1 MLFEMNVVFLQLL
14 KCIAVDVETRGHLGK
29 CIALRTAEI
38 LQLVQQAAGITM
50 SKAALEAQLVSTEKA
65 RRSQQKFLHPKSN
78 DEDVH
83 ASSKGVG
90 GNTTNQRC
98 IILQQT
104 TIDQEHLNTI
114 REGMLFIMHSNRKYE
129 HAC

>member
-1 MLFEMNVVFLQLL
+1 MP
-14 KCIAVDVETRGHLGK
+14 IAVDVETRGHLGK
-29 CIALRTAEI
+29 CIALWTAEV

-50 SKAALEAQLVSTEKA
+50 SKAALEAQLVSTGKA

-78 DEDVH
+78 DEEVH
-83 ASSKGVG
+83 ASSKEVG

-104 TIDQEHLNTI
+104 MIDQEHLNTI
-114 REGMLFIMHSNRKYE
+114 REGTQ
-129 HAC
+129 

>member
-1 MLFEMNVVFLQLL
+1 MNVVFLQLL
-14 KCIAVDVETRGHLGK
+14 KSIAVDVETRGHRGK
-29 CIALRTAEI
+29 CIALRTAEV

-50 SKAALEAQLVSTEKA
+50 SKAALEAQLVSTGKA
-65 RRSQQKFLHPKSN
+65 RSQQNFLHPKWN
-78 DEDVH
+78 EEVH

-104 TIDQEHLNTI
+104 TIDQEHLNN
-114 REGMLFIMHSNRKYE
+114 S
-129 HAC
+129 